1 MYQQTGMN
9 NMYFNFY
16 INADLVSLS
25 ITILFCVFTLSLA
38 CFGLMHLI
46 KDLFKKKKK

>member
-16 INADLVSLS
+16 VNGDLVSLS
-25 ITILFCVFTLSLA
+25 LAILFFVFTLSLA
-38 CFGLMHLI
+38 CFGSMHLI